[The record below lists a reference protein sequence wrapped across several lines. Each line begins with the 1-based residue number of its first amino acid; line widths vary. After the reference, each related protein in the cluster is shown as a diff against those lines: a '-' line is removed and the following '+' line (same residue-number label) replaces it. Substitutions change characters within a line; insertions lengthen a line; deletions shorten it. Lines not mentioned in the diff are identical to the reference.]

1 MLTTAEILKKVRELD
16 IKSKRLTRHIFSG
29 EYHSAFKGRG
39 MSFREVREYAPG
51 DDVRF
56 IDWNVSARFNHPFS
70 KLFEEERELTLLLLV
85 DVSASSLF
93 GTVHAR
99 KKDLITEVCA
109 VLAFSAINNNDK
121 VGVVFFSDRIEG
133 YIPPKKGREHVLF
146 IVRQLLTIEPKSR
159 GTNLSAAI
167 RFFNHA
173 ARQKA
178 IVFLLSDFLDGNAGV
193 GQRRPELRQ
202 KMHPEMRPE
211 TNWEDALKVAGKKH
225 DLIGIKVYD
234 RMDMQLPRIGM
245 IEAEDSETGGRYWVD
260 TDDYLVRTNY
270 QQYFFEQTEQCKSI
284 FQKAGCD
291 LLHLRTD
298 EDYVIIL
305 QRFFVG
311 RHRPG

>member
-16 IKSKRLTRHIFSG
+16 IKSKRLTRHLFTG

-39 MSFREVREYAPG
+39 MSFREVREYAAG
-51 DDVRF
+51 DDIRF
-56 IDWNVSARFNHPFS
+56 IDWNVSARFNHLFS
-70 KLFEEERELTLLLLV
+70 KLFEEERELTVMLLV

-93 GTVHAR
+93 GTIHAR

-109 VLAFSAINNNDK
+109 VLAFSAVNNNDK
-121 VGVVFFSDRIEG
+121 VGAVFFSDRVEA

-146 IVRQLLTIEPKSR
+146 IVRKLLTIEPKR
-159 GTNLSAAI
+159 KGTSLSEAI
-167 RFFNHA
+167 RFFNHS

-178 IVFLLSDFLDGNAGV
+178 IVFLLSDFLDDGSRSTSQGAAQSVSPG
-193 GQRRPELRQ
+193 RPELSF
-202 KMHPEMRPE
+202 
-211 TNWEDALKVAGKKH
+211 EDSLKVAGKKH
-225 DLIGIKVYD
+225 DMIGIKVYD
-234 RMDMQLPRIGM
+234 RMDVELPHVGM
-245 IEAEDSETGGRYWVD
+245 IEAEDSETGGTHWVD
-260 TDDYLVRTNY
+260 TNDYLVRTNY
-270 QQYFFEQTEQCKSI
+270 QQYFFNQTEQCKSI

-298 EDYVIIL
+298 EDYVKIL